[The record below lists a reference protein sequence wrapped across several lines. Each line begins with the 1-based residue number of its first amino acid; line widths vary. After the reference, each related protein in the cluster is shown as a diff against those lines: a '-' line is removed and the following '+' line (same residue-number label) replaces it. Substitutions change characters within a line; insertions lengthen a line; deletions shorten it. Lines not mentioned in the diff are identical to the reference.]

1 MSGVPELFAQLFRQD
16 FSDLEAAA
24 GSWQKLAKTLDD
36 TRIGS
41 GKRVSGP
48 LHKASWSGVAAH
60 YGFGALE
67 ATESKLKTAQTNALL
82 IRTVLDTLSTRMQ
95 AAQRKLRHA
104 VADAETAG
112 HTVTEDGWVE
122 PKQAV
127 DPQYHNDP
135 DYQGVQQQANSGLG
149 GYRARIDEALE
160 EAERVGNDATE
171 LLHQIDPFD
180 LDKQYGGANA
190 AEDAVQVAAFAGL
203 DGKNIPDGKDPQ
215 RTADWWA
222 HLTSDQRDFYLAAFP
237 ERIGALDGLPTI
249 TRDSANRAAL
259 DMRLNDYALREGDLG
274 YHDRYSYRSL
284 SALKERLDVADA
296 APAHKQLYLLGFDTS
311 KDGRAIVAVGNP
323 DTARHTAVQV
333 PGTGNQLDNVGDQ
346 INRVSKLQDSAADW
360 NGEAGP
366 GDISVISWLDYNAPE
381 ANFDSPREAE
391 LNLGI
396 ATQGRAQN
404 GAEDLRDFTHGLRAA
419 HQGERSH
426 LTVLAHSYGSTVAGA
441 ADAGGQGLD
450 ADDMVVVGSPGLTV
464 DRADQL
470 HVDPQHLYVGAAE
483 NDWVSNVLSDATL
496 GADPKKTEF
505 GAERMYVDTRDHG
518 GYWNDGSKSLENQG
532 RIIAGQ
538 APQGEGA
545 H

>member
-1 MSGVPELFAQLFRQD
+1 MPELFAQLFRQD
-16 FSDLEAAA
+16 FSDLEAAT
-24 GSWQKLAKTLDD
+24 GSWQKLAGILGD

-60 YGFGALE
+60 YGFNALE
-67 ATESKLKTAQTNALL
+67 ATESKLKTAQTNAQL
-82 IRTVLDTLSTRMQ
+82 IHTVLDTLSTRMQ

-104 VADAETAG
+104 VSDAETAG

-135 DYQGVQQQANSGLG
+135 DYQGVQQQANAGLG
-149 GYRARIDEALE
+149 GYRARIDEALA
-160 EAERVGNDATE
+160 EAERVSSDATE

-190 AEDAVQVAAFAGL
+190 AQIAEFAGF
-203 DGKNIPDGKDPQ
+203 DGKNIPNGKDPQ

-222 HLTSDQRDFYLAAFP
+222 GLTSDQRDFYLAAFP
-237 ERIGALDGLPTI
+237 DQIGKLDGLPAT
-249 TRDSANRAAL
+249 TRDDANRAVL
-259 DMRLNDYALREGDLG
+259 DMRLNDYALRESDLG
-274 YHDRYSYRSL
+274 YHERYSYRSL
-284 SALKERLDVADA
+284 SALKDRLDREDT

-323 DTARHTAVQV
+323 DMARHTAVQV
-333 PGTGNQLDNVGDQ
+333 PGTSNQLDNVGSQ
-346 INRVSKLQDSAADW
+346 IDRAAKLQGAAGRWSANRATDV
-360 NGEAGP
+360 A
-366 GDISVISWLDYNAPE
+366 VVSWLDYNAPE
-381 ANFDSPREAE
+381 ANFDSVKEAE

-396 ATQGRAQN
+396 ATQGRAQD
-404 GAEDLRDFTHGLRAA
+404 GAGDLRDFTHGLRAA

-426 LTVLAHSYGSTVAGA
+426 LTVLSHSYGSTVAGA
-441 ADAGGQGLD
+441 ADAGGRGLD

-470 HVDPQHLYVGAAE
+470 HIDPKHLYVGAAD
-483 NDWVSNVLSDATL
+483 NDWVSNVFSDATL
-496 GADPKKTEF
+496 GADPKKSEF
-505 GAERMYVDTRDHG
+505 GAQHMHVDTKDHG
-518 GYWNDGSKSLENQG
+518 GYWDDGSKSLENQG
-532 RIIAGQ
+532 RIIAGLR
-538 APQGEGA
+538 PRGGETG
-545 H
+545 

>member
-1 MSGVPELFAQLFRQD
+1 MPELFAQLLRQD

-24 GSWQKLAKTLDD
+24 GSWQKLAEVFGD

-60 YGFGALE
+60 YGFNALE
-67 ATESKLKTAQTNALL
+67 ATESKLKTAQTNAQL
-82 IRTVLDTLSTRMQ
+82 IHTVLDTLSTRMQ

-104 VADAETAG
+104 VSDAEAAG

-122 PKQAV
+122 PKQVV
-127 DPQYHNDP
+127 DPKYHNDP
-135 DYQGVQQQANSGLG
+135 DYQGVQQQANAGLG
-149 GYRARIDEALE
+149 GYRARIDGALA
-160 EAERVGNDATE
+160 EAERVSNEATE

-180 LDKQYGGANA
+180 LDKQYGAASA
-190 AEDAVQVAAFAGL
+190 AEDAARIAEFAGL
-203 DGKNIPDGKDPQ
+203 DRKNIPNGKDPQ

-222 HLTSDQRDFYLAAFP
+222 DLPSDQRDFYLAAFP
-237 ERIGALDGLPTI
+237 DQIGKLDGLPAA
-249 TRDSANRAAL
+249 TRDDANRAAL

-284 SALKERLDVADA
+284 SALKDRLDRADA
-296 APAHKQLYLLGFDTS
+296 EPAHKRLYLLGFDTS
-311 KDGRAIVAVGNP
+311 KDGRAIVAIGNP

-333 PGTGNQLDNVGDQ
+333 PGTSNQLDNVGDQ

-360 NGEAGP
+360 NGSAGP
-366 GDISVISWLDYNAPE
+366 DGVSVISWLDYNAPE
-381 ANFDSPREAE
+381 ANFDSVREAE

-396 ATQGRAQN
+396 ATQGRAQD
-404 GAEDLRDFTHGLRAA
+404 GAEALRDFTHGLRAA

-441 ADAGGQGLD
+441 ADAGGSGLD

-470 HVDPQHLYVGAAE
+470 HVDARHLYVGAAE
-483 NDWVSNVLSDATL
+483 NDVVSNLFSDATL
-496 GADPKKTEF
+496 GADPKKAEF
-505 GAERMYVDTRDHG
+505 GAQRMYVDTKGHG

-532 RIIAGQ
+532 RIIAGLR
-538 APQGEGA
+538 PRDGGA
-545 H
+545 G

>member
-1 MSGVPELFAQLFRQD
+1 MPERFAQLLRQD
-16 FSDLEAAA
+16 FSDLEAAS
-24 GSWQKLAKTLDD
+24 GSWRKLAERLGETHV
-36 TRIGS
+36 GS

-67 ATESKLKTAQTNALL
+67 ATESKLKTAQTNAIL
-82 IRTVLDTLSTRMQ
+82 IRTILETLSTRMQ

-112 HTVTEDGWVE
+112 HVVTEDGRVE
-122 PKQAV
+122 PKQVV
-127 DPQYHNDP
+127 DAKYHNDP
-135 DYQGVQQQANSGLG
+135 DYQDVQRQANSGLG
-149 GYRARIDEALE
+149 GYRARIDEALQ
-160 EAERVGNDATE
+160 EAERAGNDATE

-190 AEDAVQVAAFAGL
+190 AEDAVRVAAFAGL
-203 DGKNIPDGKDPQ
+203 AGKGVPDGKDPQ
-215 RTADWWA
+215 RAADWWA
-222 HLTSDQRDFYLAAFP
+222 RLTPDQRAFYLAAFP
-237 ERIGALDGLPTI
+237 ERIGALDGLPTA

-274 YHDRYSYRSL
+274 FHERYGLRSL
-284 SALKERLDVADA
+284 SALKERLDAADA

-333 PGTGNQLDNVGDQ
+333 PGTSNQLDNVGDQ
-346 INRVSKLQDSAADW
+346 IKRAAKLQGAAGRWSA
-360 NGEAGP
+360 NGPEDVA
-366 GDISVISWLDYNAPE
+366 VVSWLDYDAPE
-381 ANFDSPREAE
+381 ANFDSPSEVE

-396 ATQGRAQN
+396 ATQGRAQD
-404 GAEDLRDFTHGLRAA
+404 GAEALRDFTHGLRAA

-426 LTVLAHSYGSTVAGA
+426 LTVLAHSYGSTAAGA
-441 ADAGGQGLD
+441 ADAGGSGLD
-450 ADDMVVVGSPGLTV
+450 ADDMVVLGSPGLTV
-464 DRADQL
+464 DRASQL
-470 HVDPQHLYVGAAE
+470 HVNPRHLFVGAAE
-483 NDWVSNVLSDATL
+483 NDVVSNLFSDATL
-496 GADPKKTEF
+496 GVDPKRQEF

-532 RIIAGQ
+532 RIIAGF
-538 APQGEGA
+538 APQGEGTG
-545 H
+545 

>member
-1 MSGVPELFAQLFRQD
+1 
-16 FSDLEAAA
+16 
-24 GSWQKLAKTLDD
+24 
-36 TRIGS
+36 
-41 GKRVSGP
+41 
-48 LHKASWSGVAAH
+48 
-60 YGFGALE
+60 
-67 ATESKLKTAQTNALL
+67 
-82 IRTVLDTLSTRMQ
+82 MQ

-112 HTVTEDGWVE
+112 HAVTEDGWVE
-122 PKQAV
+122 PKQVV
-127 DPQYHNDP
+127 DPKYHNDP

-149 GYRARIDEALE
+149 SYRARIDEALE
-160 EAERVGNDATE
+160 EAERAGNDATE
-171 LLHQIDPFD
+171 LLYQIDPFD

-222 HLTSDQRDFYLAAFP
+222 GLTSDQRDFYLAAFP
-237 ERIGALDGLPTI
+237 DRIGALDGLPTI
-249 TRDSANRAAL
+249 TRDSANRAVL

-333 PGTGNQLDNVGDQ
+333 PGTSNQLDNVDGQ
-346 INRVSKLQDSAADW
+346 INRAAKLQGAAGRWSA
-360 NGEAGP
+360 NGAEDVA
-366 GDISVISWLDYNAPE
+366 VVSWLDYDAPE
-381 ANFDSPREAE
+381 ANFDSVKKAE

-396 ATQGRAQN
+396 ATQGRAQH

-426 LTVLAHSYGSTVAGA
+426 LTVLSHSYGSTVAGA
-441 ADAGGQGLD
+441 ADAGGRGLD
-450 ADDMVVVGSPGLTV
+450 ADDMVVVGSPGMTV

-470 HVDPQHLYVGAAE
+470 HIDPKHVYVGAAD
-483 NDWVSNVLSDATL
+483 NDPISNYFSDATL
-496 GADPKKTEF
+496 GADPKKSEF
-505 GAERMYVDTRDHG
+505 GARHMYVDTKDHG
-518 GYWNDGSKSLENQG
+518 GYWNDGSRSLENQG
-532 RIIAGQ
+532 RIIAGL
-538 APQGEGA
+538 APRDGGTG
-545 H
+545 

>member
-1 MSGVPELFAQLFRQD
+1 MPELFAQLLRQD
-16 FSDLEAAA
+16 FSDLEAAT
-24 GSWQKLAKTLDD
+24 GSWQKLAGILGD

-60 YGFGALE
+60 YGFNALE
-67 ATESKLKTAQTNALL
+67 ATESKLKTAQTNAQL
-82 IRTVLDTLSTRMQ
+82 IHTVLDTLSTRMQ

-104 VADAETAG
+104 VSDAEAAG
-112 HTVTEDGWVE
+112 HTVTDDGWVE

-127 DPQYHNDP
+127 DPKYHNDP
-135 DYQGVQQQANSGLG
+135 DYQGVQQQANAGLG
-149 GYRARIDEALE
+149 GYRARIDEAVA
-160 EAERVGNDATE
+160 EAERVSSDATE

-190 AEDAVQVAAFAGL
+190 AEDAARIAEFAGL
-203 DGKNIPDGKDPQ
+203 GRKNIPDGKDPQ

-222 HLTSDQRDFYLAAFP
+222 GLTSDQRDFYLAAFP
-237 ERIGALDGLPTI
+237 DQIGKLDGLPTT
-249 TRDSANRAAL
+249 TRDDANRAVL
-259 DMRLNDYALREGDLG
+259 DMQLNDYALREGDLG
-274 YHDRYSYRSL
+274 YHERDSYRSL
-284 SALKERLDVADA
+284 SALKDRLDREDT

-333 PGTGNQLDNVGDQ
+333 PGTSNQLDNVGDQ
-346 INRVSKLQDSAADW
+346 IKRAVKLQGAAGRW
-360 NGEAGP
+360 SENGAEDVA
-366 GDISVISWLDYNAPE
+366 VVSWLDYNAPE
-381 ANFDSPREAE
+381 ANFDSPQEVE

-396 ATQGRAQN
+396 ATQGRAQD

-441 ADAGGQGLD
+441 ADAGGRGLD
-450 ADDMVVVGSPGLTV
+450 ADDMVVVGSPGMTV

-470 HVDPQHLYVGAAE
+470 HVDPRHLYVGAAD
-483 NDWVSNVLSDATL
+483 NDFVSNVLSDATL
-496 GADPKKTEF
+496 GADPKKSEF

-532 RIIAGQ
+532 RIIAGL
-538 APQGEGA
+538 APQGEGTGR
-545 H
+545 